1 VSDYTIKN
9 LREVKDMAAGS
20 DFGERQ
26 EARFARGDLEA
37 EHTGVAYQ
45 IVKPGKR
52 QAFGHRHHEAE
63 EVYVVLGGRGRV
75 KLGEEVVELAPM
87 DALRVAPPVM
97 RAFEAGPEG
106 LELLVFGP
114 HHSGDG
120 ETDPEFWTD

>member
-9 LREVKDMAAGS
+9 LRNVKDMAAGS
-20 DFGERQ
+20 DAGERQ

-63 EVYVVLGGRGRV
+63 EVYVVLGGGGRV

-120 ETDPEFWTD
+120 EMDPEFWTD

>member
-9 LREVKDMAAGS
+9 LREVKDSAAGS
-20 DFGERQ
+20 DFSDRQ
-26 EARFARGDLEA
+26 EARFARGELSA
-37 EHTGVAYQ
+37 EKTGVAYQ
-45 IVKPGKR
+45 IIKAGKR

-63 EVYVVLGGRGRV
+63 EIYVVLGGGGRV
-75 KLGEEVVELAPM
+75 KLEEEIVELRPM
-87 DALRVAPPVM
+87 DALRVAPPVT

-120 ETDPEFWTD
+120 EMDSEFWTE